1 MKCGQYPKEQ
11 DFVIQ
16 PEDRQPTSHW
26 LPLRDSQGLLGA
38 GDLLLSTIYCGK
50 DPSTTPLI
58 EGIIGYRFSAFWLR
72 SSVVSVL
79 ISLISDTLLIE

>member
-1 MKCGQYPKEQ
+1 M
-11 DFVIQ
+11 
-16 PEDRQPTSHW
+16 RRLPTDE
-26 LPLRDSQGLLGA
+26 PLDPFLGLARASG
-38 GDLLLSTIYCGK
+38 GYLLLSTIYCGK

-58 EGIIGYRFSAFWLR
+58 EGIGGYRFSAFWLR